1 MRLLLFHDSRPILHA
16 ILRATTKTI
25 DTGSRPPKN
34 IPMRCSLKR
43 ILPFFILTLSMS
55 ASSTNTFDVYFGTY
69 TRKTSKGIYS
79 ARFDAATGTLT
90 PAVFEA
96 AAANPTFLARHPR
109 LPVLYAIGERKN
121 EAGETEGALHAFSID
136 PATRALTPLNSIPA
150 GGGTL
155 CYIQVD
161 PTGSAVV
168 VSSYGAGYVASYSLQ
183 PDGLL
188 GARTSFHAHAGK
200 GPHPQQNA
208 PHAHC
213 IDFTPDGRFAL
224 SADLGADRILAY
236 RFDPAAQSLTP
247 AGQAYEAQPGAG
259 PRHLAFHPGGRFL
272 YCINE
277 LTSTVTAFAFDAATA
292 GLREIETIDTL
303 TPGFTGRRW
312 GAEIAVHPSGKFLYA
327 SNRADHESITLFAI
341 DASTGKLTLVSH
353 AHEGVK
359 HPRHFAIDPTGR
371 WLLCAS
377 HDTDVVVIF
386 AIDSETGRL
395 TATGRTLPVPSP
407 VCILFMRQS

>member
-1 MRLLLFHDSRPILHA
+1 
-16 ILRATTKTI
+16 
-25 DTGSRPPKN
+25 
-34 IPMRCSLKR
+34 
-43 ILPFFILTLSMS
+43 
-55 ASSTNTFDVYFGTY
+55 
-69 TRKTSKGIYS
+69 
-79 ARFDAATGTLT
+79 
-90 PAVFEA
+90 A

-155 CYIQVD
+155 CYLQVD

-183 PDGLL
+183 ADGLL
-188 GARTSFHAHAGK
+188 GVRTSFHAHAGK

-213 IDFTPDGRFAL
+213 IDFTPDGHFAL
-224 SADLGADRILAY
+224 SADLGADRIIAY
-236 RFDPAAQSLTP
+236 RFDPSTQSLKP
-247 AGQAYEAQPGAG
+247 AGQAHEALPGAG

-277 LTSTVTAFAFDAATA
+277 LTSTVTAFTFDAATA

-312 GAEIAVHPSGKFLYA
+312 G
-327 SNRADHESITLFAI
+327 TLFSI

-353 AHEGVK
+353 AHDGVK

-386 AIDSETGRL
+386 AIDQETGRL
-395 TATGRTLPVPSP
+395 TATGRTIPVPSP
-407 VCILFMRQS
+407 VCILFMPQS